1 MDLMVVITIL
11 LAIISFRDSFSL
23 TILVVQIVASIK
35 GLEVVQGQIMVVVVL
50 LEMVGRIGMVL
61 ALNVIYMENLVTL

>member
-1 MDLMVVITIL
+1 MDLMVV
-11 LAIISFRDSFSL
+11 IISFRDSFSL

-61 ALNVIYMENLVTL
+61 ALNVICMENLVTL